1 MIVPMKKI
9 ALIALCSE
17 AQETVERLQQMG
29 VLHVQQQHYQDLSE
43 HVVIARMH
51 ERIEDIKTCIYYLED
66 LKNEKLEGAASA
78 RKLSVD
84 EMIERIERI
93 DHIDLE
99 NQNIGK
105 VLDDFE
111 PFGDFDPRQ
120 IQHLAE
126 KGVHVRLYRS
136 NRGALP
142 AIPEHAAMVT
152 LKEIGDELYYAV
164 VSDRPFQLD
173 LPAMSLPEKPTT
185 ELKDALQ
192 GLREERQAIRRELAA
207 QARFIPEL
215 RNELLGVHDELALEE
230 TRERL
235 GKHGELCWIIGYCPT
250 KHLPAVEEAAKT
262 YGWGLRIT
270 DPDGHDEVPTLIEN
284 PGWLRPVETVFN
296 FIETYPG
303 YRERDASPPFYF
315 FLSLFYAMLIGDVGY
330 GMIFLAIC
338 AGVHIRFGDR
348 IPKQPLILFYVFNI
362 ATVIWGVLT
371 GSWFGIR
378 LSPDNPLMK
387 LAVIDTDNTQL
398 MMIICFVIGAIHLSI
413 AHLWNMVCMI
423 NSKKAIAEIGWLMA
437 LWTAFFLAM
446 NVIAGVEYPSFMT
459 WVGLAGIA
467 MALIFSG
474 DLTNV
479 AGAFQFP
486 FKVIGCFADIA
497 SYLRLFAV
505 GSAAVALARVFN
517 GMAVEMGW
525 NGVLATFGTAVILL
539 VGHSLNL
546 VLGPLSVLVHGLRLN
561 LLEFSG
567 HMGQE
572 WTGFKYDPF
581 RCHRTTNDQT
591 R

>member
-9 ALIALCSE
+9 ALIALSSQ
-17 AQETVERLQQMG
+17 AQETVEQLQQLG
-29 VLHVQQQHYQDLSE
+29 VLHVQQLHHHDLSE
-43 HVVIARMH
+43 HAIIARMH

-66 LKNEKLEGAASA
+66 LKSEKIEGSEVAK
-78 RKLSVD
+78 KLTVD

-111 PFGDFDPRQ
+111 PFGDFDPEH
-120 IQHLAE
+120 IQRLAE

-142 AIPEHAAMVT
+142 AIPEHAAMAT

-192 GLREERQAIRRELAA
+192 GLKDERQAIRRELAA
-207 QARFIPEL
+207 QARFIPDL
-215 RNELLGVHDELALEE
+215 RDELLGVHDELALEE

-235 GKHGELCWIIGYCPT
+235 GKHGELSWVMGYCLD
-250 KHLPAVEEAAKT
+250 KRLSAVEEAAKT
-262 YGWGLRIT
+262 HGWGLRIT
-270 DPDGHDEVPTLIEN
+270 DPGKNDEVPTLIEN
-284 PGWLRPVETVFN
+284 PAWLRPVETVFN

-303 YRERDASPPFYF
+303 YHERDASPAFYF

-338 AGVHIRFGDR
+338 AGVHFRFGDR
-348 IPKQPLILFYVFNI
+348 IPKQPLILFYVFNV

-398 MMIICFVIGAIHLSI
+398 MMIICFVIGAIQLSI

-446 NVIAGVEYPSFMT
+446 NVIAGVDYPSFMT

-467 MALIFSG
+467 MALVFSG

-479 AGAFQFP
+479 AGMFQFP

-517 GMAVEMGW
+517 GMALEMGW
-525 NGVLATFGTAVILL
+525 DGVLASFGSAVILL